1 MIKQSDEIPLTY
13 LNKGQAYA
21 ISINDSAG
29 FALSPHPVRY
39 RTVIRISFED
49 EEHRQRPSACWQLW
63 KEGRGLAEAHLRDGR
78 LQAVEYVDPNHGA
91 DPETRQSRI
100 DLEMASFD
108 SFAVTWSPN
117 PGSATADCNLAVRF
131 NFLSTDF
138 SHSKGVKGIPVRLCA
153 KTEILSSGTPESMPG
168 AEAEVCFCKVKLF
181 RDHGAERKLSNDIA
195 HIKKTIEKIK
205 HQISQVEHGIKDS
218 GKRKRNDPTG
228 PKVISHKAGKVQKHK
243 RTWSMS
249 SQGSSSR
256 PTVED
261 DLHVRLATMQ
271 DMFSSTRPVSMLY
284 LKGYEQD
291 DPDEY
296 PVTLTGEAFD
306 LSKVSPVDR
315 RVSQGSARMTD
326 GSTSASGRSPTV
338 TDIDQ
343 QDPKASE
350 DAQALNKLE
359 AFPTHDHD
367 RNDWESFANF
377 ENHNFAFDTTRIAR
391 EKVGH
396 NVPSW
401 IEAFG
406 VDSSYRAPP
415 DRCIKPIA
423 CFYVLIKFTGSRPES
438 DVYQAVYLVE
448 RTVQDLVRS
457 ITSKCG
463 VNDSGVTR
471 VLRINNKGLKILV
484 DDESVRELPEGQDMM
499 VEFTNVD
506 TAFKAKNE
514 PQSGQTT
521 PTGSENATKPC
532 TETFEM
538 RLIF

>member
-21 ISINDSAG
+21 ISINDSTG
-29 FALSPHPVRY
+29 FGLSPHPVRY

-91 DPETRQSRI
+91 DPESRHSRV

-117 PGSATADCNLAVRF
+117 PGSGTADCNLAVRF

-153 KTEILSSGTPESMPG
+153 KTEILSTGTPESMAG

-195 HIKKTIEKIK
+195 HIKKTIDKIK
-205 HQISQVEHGIKDS
+205 HQISQVEHGVKDS
-218 GKRKRNDPTG
+218 GKRKRNDHTG
-228 PKVISHKAGKVQKHK
+228 PKVISHKAGKIQKHK
-243 RTWSMS
+243 RTWSVS
-249 SQGSSSR
+249 SQGSSGR

-284 LKGYEQD
+284 LKGYEHD

-296 PVTLTGEAFD
+296 PVTLAGEALD

-315 RVSQGSARMTD
+315 RVSHGSTRITD
-326 GSTSASGRSPTV
+326 ASTSASGRSPTV
-338 TDIDQ
+338 TDIEQ
-343 QDPKASE
+343 QDPKHSE
-350 DAQALNKLE
+350 DTQALSKLE
-359 AFPTHDHD
+359 SFPTQEQD
-367 RNDWESFANF
+367 RNDWENFTNF

-391 EKVGH
+391 ENAGH

-406 VDSSYRAPP
+406 VDNSYQAPP

-438 DVYQAVYLVE
+438 DVYQAVYLLE

-463 VNDSGVTR
+463 VNDCGVTR

-499 VEFTNVD
+499 VEFTKVD
-506 TAFKAKNE
+506 TAFKAKTE
-514 PQSGQTT
+514 PRSGETT
-521 PTGSENATKPC
+521 PTASEISTKPG